1 MTEIEVRG
9 WEMYE
14 EHCPPRLRKWVIDT
28 KTLED
33 DEVVVQVAGCGVCHT
48 DLGFVYHGVK
58 TKQELPLVLGHEIS
72 GTVVACGE
80 NAEQWQDVDVV
91 IPAVLPCGRCDDC
104 TSGRSNMC
112 RGQIM
117 PGNDVD
123 GGFASHI
130 RVPSLWL
137 VAIPDDYKGDIAK
150 LAVVADAIS
159 TPWQALI
166 RADVTADDVCI
177 IIGCGGVGGYCAQ
190 LADSLG
196 AHVIGVDVSE
206 QKLKLMES
214 IGFKNLL
221 NSSETSDRDIK
232 SLVREIVRGN
242 GWDATGWKVFECS
255 GHVSGQTLAF
265 SLLGPSGTLA
275 IVGFT
280 MDKVTVRLSNLMAF
294 DAKAFGNWGCQPELY
309 PELLEK
315 VVAGAVDLDSTT
327 ELRPLSEIGEVFAA
341 GHHGELGAR
350 VVLVPDEVW
359 EGE

>member
-1 MTEIEVRG
+1 MTEIAVTG

-14 EHCPPRLRKWVIDT
+14 PNTPPRERNWVIDT
-28 KTLED
+28 TTLTAV
-33 DEVVVQVAGCGVCHT
+33 EVVVQVAGCGVCHT
-48 DLGFVYHGVK
+48 DLGFLYHGVK
-58 TKQELPLVLGHEIS
+58 TKHELPLVLGHEIS

-80 NAEQWQDVDVV
+80 NAEQWQDIDVV

-104 TSGRSNMC
+104 TSGRSNVC

-137 VAIPDDYKGDIAK
+137 VAIPDNFEGDIAR
-150 LAVVADAIS
+150 LSVVADAIS
-159 TPWQALI
+159 TPWQALK
-166 RADVTADDVCI
+166 RAEVSEGDVCI

-190 LADSLG
+190 LASSIG
-196 AHVIGVDVSE
+196 ANVIGIDVNDG
-206 QKLKLMES
+206 KLQMMEEL
-214 IGFKNLL
+214 GFNNLL
-221 NSSETSDRDIK
+221 NSSETSVRDLKGMIRE
-232 SLVREIVRGN
+232 LVRVNE
-242 GWDATGWKVFECS
+242 WSPTAWKVFECS

-265 SLLGPSGTLA
+265 SLIGPSGTLA

-309 PELLEK
+309 PELLDN
-315 VVAGAVDLDSTT
+315 VVAGAVDLDTT
-327 ELRPLSEIGEVFAA
+327 TDLRKLSDIGEVFED
-341 GHHGELGAR
+341 GHHGKLGAR

-359 EGE
+359 EGQ